1 MEQRLLKENTF
12 KALMIFALPYMFSNL
27 LQVLYGSADMFV
39 VGQFGHTFDVSG
51 VSIGSQT
58 MSLITNLV
66 LGLTTGVTVLLG
78 QYLGSKSYR
87 DLSKTIGG
95 AIVLFLIIA
104 LGLTFIMLYF
114 NNEITLLMNTP
125 KEAIEATKSYLSI
138 CSAGI
143 IFIVGYNV
151 VSSILRGLGDSKTP
165 LLFVFIACMI
175 NIVVDFVLV
184 GSFHM
189 GAKGAAIATV
199 SAQGF
204 SFLFALVYLYKK
216 GIGYPFYKKDICFSK
231 YIQKI
236 MQIGF
241 PLGLQSVLVNIS
253 FLIITII
260 VNQMGLIASSS
271 LGVVE
276 KLMGFLMLPAIA
288 LGSALASLIAL
299 NVGAKQ
305 YKRAK
310 QTLKYAIMISLTFA
324 IVVTTI
330 CEIDGTILTRI
341 FTNNQDVIK
350 NGALYLKTYSI
361 DCLLTSFLFC
371 INGYLNGYERTIF
384 TMVHSLV
391 ATFIG
396 RIPLTLLFSKIP
408 NVTLFH
414 MGIAAPLSTMI
425 SLIMIFIYFKKTK
438 FDNIKER

>member
-1 MEQRLLKENTF
+1 MEQRLLKENVF

-58 MSLITNLV
+58 VSLITNLV

-87 DLSKTIGG
+87 DLSKIIGG

-104 LGLTFIMLYF
+104 LGLTFVMLSF

-175 NIVVDFVLV
+175 NIVLV
-184 GSFHM
+184 GYFHM

-204 SFLFALVYLYKK
+204 SFLFALVYLCKK
-216 GIGYPFYKKDICFSK
+216 GVITGNLKFDICFSK

-260 VNQMGLIASSS
+260 VNQMGLIASAS

-341 FTNNQDVIK
+341 FINNQDVIK

-371 INGYLNGYERTIF
+371 INGYLNGYERTVF

-391 ATFIG
+391 ATFVG